1 MNKKP
6 KKYANVLTN
15 KERWKR
21 PDVPFSFCFK
31 RGKYVY
37 TSVYSQRQATGILW
51 RNSNK
56 EQALAVLIHRY
67 NEYIDNKQRTGSGK
81 TLTIAEA
88 IKMFHKMRLVHIT
101 KGSRDNYYKAF
112 ETLLNQNNLHINQEA
127 EIRNHVNESIEILK
141 ANGRKGSYINLLITL
156 ARSFFQFFVEERYLK
171 YNPISKHLKAVEAK
185 TENKFFTDEEQ
196 KAILNYAE
204 TYKAGAN
211 SKQGHDAEFRDITR
225 LLFLTGAR
233 IAEILNI
240 RNEQIKDDHL
250 LIEGKGSRN
259 RIFPYF
265 IAPEMETILK
275 NRKTSEPKQQIFIME
290 YQTYNARYNRMIKTL
305 FGLTPKSEDFKP
317 IHTIRKTVTNIFR
330 EKGINVEARS
340 MLIGHSIEIET
351 NIYNKTPDAKTY
363 RGLIGDFTHNL
374 LREEDRSLQVIELQ

>member
-1 MNKKP
+1 MPLFFSMNKKP
-6 KKYANVLTN
+6 KKYANVITN

-56 EQALAVLIHRY
+56 EQALAVLILRY

-101 KGSRDNYYKAF
+101 KGSQDNYYTAF
-112 ETLLNQNNLHINQEA
+112 DSLLSQNNLYINQEA
-127 EIRNHVNESIEILK
+127 EIRAHVNERIEALE
-141 ANGRKGSYINLLITL
+141 AEGRKGSYINLLITL
-156 ARSFFQFFVEERYLK
+156 IRTFFKFLVEERYIK
-171 YNPISKHLKAVEAK
+171 YNPISKNLKVVEAK
-185 TENKFFTDEEQ
+185 TENKFFTDEET
-196 KAILNYAE
+196 KAILNYVE
-204 TYKAGAN
+204 TFKA
-211 SKQGHDAEFRDITR
+211 SKITGKENDADFKDITR

-233 IAEILNI
+233 ISEILNI
-240 RNEQIKDDHL
+240 RSEQIKDDHL

-275 NRKTSEPKQQIFIME
+275 NRKTNEPKQQIFKME
-290 YQTYNARYNRMIKTL
+290 YKTYNARYNRMIKAL

-317 IHTIRKTVTNIFR
+317 IHTIRKTVTNTFR

-374 LREEDRSLQVIELQ
+374 PKEESRDM